1 MATQPLLVSN
11 DPVLV
16 DDVLRLASANG
27 VDLHVAPDA
36 ESARARWSTSP
47 LVLVGSDLADAV
59 AGTRPIR
66 RGDVILVTRSS
77 SEQDWRSAVA
87 MGAEHVA
94 ALPDAER
101 WLIDRL
107 ADGAE
112 GESRNGIVLAIAGA
126 GSGSGASTF
135 AVTAALAGAA
145 RGLRTL
151 LVDADPSSGGI
162 DLLLGLEGE
171 PGTRWPD
178 LQNARG
184 RIRAAELAGSL
195 PSTQGVAVL
204 SAGRMSADAPTA
216 DVVSTVLD
224 AGERGFDLV
233 VADVGRALHAASF
246 AVVARSR
253 QVLLVTSNHVA
264 SVAAAAR
271 LSRLLEPSAAAVG
284 VVVRLDGSGV
294 SDEAIRSVLPLG
306 ILGRLPRSVGLA
318 GRADDGDPPS
328 LRDAYGR
335 ACANV
340 LDDLLAFIRPI
351 GRSA

>member
-1 MATQPLLVSN
+1 MTTRPLLVSN
-11 DPVLV
+11 DPELV

-27 VDLHVAPDA
+27 VDLHLAADA
-36 ESARARWSTSP
+36 EAARARWSTSP
-47 LVLVGSDLADAV
+47 LVLVGGDLAGAV

-66 RGDVILVTRSS
+66 RPDVILVTRSAS
-77 SEQDWRSAVA
+77 DEDWRSAVA

-112 GESRNGIVLAIAGA
+112 GESRHGIVLAVVGA

-135 AVTAALAGAA
+135 AASLALAGAA

-151 LVDADPSSGGI
+151 LVDVDPCSGGI
-162 DLLLGLEGE
+162 DLLLGIEDE
-171 PGTRWPD
+171 PGTRWSD
-178 LQNARG
+178 LAGARG
-184 RIRAAELAGSL
+184 RIRAADLAGSL
-195 PSTQGVAVL
+195 PGSQGVSVL
-204 SAGRMSADAPTA
+204 SCGRTPADPPSTE
-216 DVVSTVLD
+216 VVSAVLD

-233 VADVGRALHAASF
+233 VADVGRVLDGATI

-253 QVLLVTSNHVA
+253 QALVVTSNHVA
-264 SVAAAAR
+264 PVAAAAR
-271 LSRLLEPSAAAVG
+271 LLRRVESSAAAVG

-294 SDEAIRSVLPLG
+294 SDEAIRSVLPHH
-306 ILGRLPRSVGLA
+306 ILGRLPRSAGLSA
-318 GRADDGDPPS
+318 RADDGEPPS
-328 LRDAYGR
+328 QRDAYGR
-335 ACANV
+335 ACAMV
-340 LDDLLAFIRPI
+340 LDDLLAFIRPL